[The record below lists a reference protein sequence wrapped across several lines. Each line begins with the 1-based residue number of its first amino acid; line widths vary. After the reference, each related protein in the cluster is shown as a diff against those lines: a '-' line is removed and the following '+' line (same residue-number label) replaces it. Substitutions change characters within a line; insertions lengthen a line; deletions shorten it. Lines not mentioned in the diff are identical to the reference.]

1 MGRKTGK
8 KLGLLLESLL
18 NAQAAGKIG
27 ANFLD
32 SDVLLKPGVQSLID
46 GSHCAASDFRNQL
59 VLVYSLHTAQLC
71 HLSGRPQVKSPVQA
85 AQRRL
90 LRTTYES
97 SERKAITC
105 GLRDSNLQA
114 HGPAEQFA

>member
-32 SDVLLKPGVQSLID
+32 SDVLLEPGVQSLVD

-71 HLSGRPQVKSPVQA
+71 TYPAGPQVKSPFK
-85 AQRRL
+85 QRCL

-105 GLRDSNLQA
+105 GLRDSNWQA
-114 HGPAEQFA
+114 HCPAEQ